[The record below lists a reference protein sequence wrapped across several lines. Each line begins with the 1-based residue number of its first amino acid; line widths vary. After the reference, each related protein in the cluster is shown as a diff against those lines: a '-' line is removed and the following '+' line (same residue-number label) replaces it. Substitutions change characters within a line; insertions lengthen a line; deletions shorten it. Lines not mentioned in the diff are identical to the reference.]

1 MRDGVATGRKRR
13 SFRREFKRQV
23 VEETLAPGASVSG
36 VALRHGL
43 NNNMVFKWRRRYLRD
58 LAPARPKPVKLLP
71 VSVVEAAEGAMRSA
85 SRSASVAQELSR
97 IELDCAGVRI
107 HLHGP
112 VDAETLRTVLAVV
125 RER

>member
-1 MRDGVATGRKRR
+1 MRDQLSTGRKRR

-43 NNNMVFKWRRRYLRD
+43 NNNMVFKWRRRYLHELVPTRS
-58 LAPARPKPVKLLP
+58 KSVNLLP
-71 VSVVEAAEGAMRSA
+71 VSVVEQNGPATPAAA
-85 SRSASVAQELSR
+85 SPQVLSS

-107 HLHGP
+107 RLHGP
-112 VDAETLRTVLAVV
+112 VDAEALRTVLAVV